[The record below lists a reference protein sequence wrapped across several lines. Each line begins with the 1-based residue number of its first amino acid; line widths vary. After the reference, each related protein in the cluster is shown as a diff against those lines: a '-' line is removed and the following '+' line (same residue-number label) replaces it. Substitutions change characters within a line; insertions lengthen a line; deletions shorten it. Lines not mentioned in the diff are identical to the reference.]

1 MNLGYT
7 FGGSLFAFFSFRL
20 FDGKNSDFL
29 SSGKVLPVVEELEDL
44 ALYSAVEVFFNFI
57 GMLVCGCLRERKPE
71 DVYADAAD

>member
-44 ALYSAVEVFFNFI
+44 ALYSVLITCTKLYKIAYFHVLEKNFVGI
-57 GMLVCGCLRERKPE
+57 S
-71 DVYADAAD
+71 D